1 MLKVDEK
8 SQKMNKDEA
17 ATEDANQPKSATVQ
31 KERSNDVRM
40 ELEKSDRDRDSGSG
54 NMVGKRHQP
63 QQSNSDKPS
72 MFNFYPLL
80 SMCVY
85 LSTWVVYARFFF
97 FRFLQFNP
105 ALCLCRSLF
114 LAGQAAFLLWGTL
127 GIMLISSFVVKACC

>member
-1 MLKVDEK
+1 MKPILKVDEK

-17 ATEDANQPKSATVQ
+17 ATEDANQPKPATVQ

-97 FRFLQFNP
+97 FLSCSSIQ
-105 ALCLCRSLF
+105 LC
-114 LAGQAAFLLWGTL
+114 AFANL
-127 GIMLISSFVVKACC
+127 SSRLVRRPSSYGVRLE

>member
-97 FRFLQFNP
+97 F
-105 ALCLCRSLF
+105 SF
-114 LAGQAAFLLWGTL
+114 LAVQSSSVPLP
-127 GIMLISSFVVKACC
+127 ISVPGWSGGLPPMGYAWNNAHIFICC